1 MLFRSKETETQQIQ
15 DVMKAAEEYLSSR
28 KLLNQNSSH
37 SAIVSSIM
45 ATLYAKSQETE
56 AHGQRIGRFCRMMG
70 EQLGLSPKE
79 LNDLQLLS
87 KLHDIGKIGIDDSIL
102 NKPGKLSEEEWEI
115 MKQHPEIGHNIAM
128 STLQLEHIAGYILHH
143 HERWDGAGYPIGLKG
158 QEIPVLSRIL
168 SIADAF
174 DAMTE
179 DRVYRKAMTYEAA
192 IREIERN
199 AGTQFDPE
207 ITRLFVAQMATYHT
221 V

>member
-1 MLFRSKETETQQIQ
+1 MICQI
-15 DVMKAAEEYLSSR
+15 
-28 KLLNQNSSH
+28 
-37 SAIVSSIM
+37 I
-45 ATLYAKSQETE
+45 
-56 AHGQRIGRFCRMMG
+56 G
-70 EQLGLSPKE
+70 EQLGLTPNE
-79 LNDLQLLS
+79 LGDLQLLS
-87 KLHDIGKIGIDDSIL
+87 KLHDIGKIGIDDRIL
-102 NKPGKLSEEEWEI
+102 NKPGKLSEEEWQL
-115 MKQHPEIGHNIAM
+115 MKQHPEIGRKIAM
-128 STLQLEHIAGYILHH
+128 STPQLEHIAEYILCH
-143 HERWDGAGYPIGLKG
+143 HERWDGAGYPMGLKG

-168 SIADAF
+168 SIADAI